1 MAQKSEKDASTL
13 SDRFAELNKFAKN
26 QDYAKALKVAN
37 RIVHEN
43 PKNET
48 AFQCKIVCLIK
59 LDKFDEALTQINKN
73 KELTSYV
80 AFEKAYCEYRLNRT
94 EEALNTLRG
103 ISQPDTRTK
112 ELLAQVLY
120 RLEEYQECYDLY
132 RDVIKN
138 SEDDYDEER
147 QTNLSAVIASLQLW
161 EGKNMDDPG
170 LEENSY
176 ELCYNMACY
185 LIGKEDYKGAEKKLK
200 KAEDYCKQSFE
211 DDPDVTEEE
220 IEEELGIIRVQL
232 AFVLQKLGRN
242 EEALQLYNQVLK
254 SRPDDIGL
262 LAVASNNV
270 VTLNKDQNVFD
281 SKKKMKL
288 ATGDNLKQ
296 KLTSRQKCS
305 INVNQCLL
313 HMYTNQGEQCH
324 SLAAKLKKQYPDMA
338 SPVLIEAAQFVRE
351 KKTEEAKNLLNEYAK
366 SHPDKALTTKLVMAQ
381 LYLTQGHVYEA
392 CNSLKSLGDLRYKPG
407 VVSALVT
414 LYLNQEDKDSASEV
428 LVQTVD
434 WYNKNQPQSPS
445 LPVLMRA
452 NADFQLKNGS
462 PQQAAKMLE
471 ELRKKKPDDPRI
483 LAQLITAYSQFDP
496 EKAKL
501 VSKDLPSVEKI
512 AQDIDVD
519 QLESSFSTL
528 GPKYMKKKTD
538 TAPSPGPA
546 GDVIVKKK
554 KKKKKKGKM
563 PKNPDAE
570 IDPERWLPRKE
581 RSYYRGK
588 RRDKRKEIGKGP
600 QGATS
605 GITDSLD
612 ASKTPG
618 SDSSSPKPST
628 ATTTSPTT
636 APSPAPAAQG
646 PRQQK
651 PAQAQKRKKKGG
663 KGGKW

>member
-1 MAQKSEKDASTL
+1 MAQKSEKDAPSL
-13 SDRFAELNKFAKN
+13 SARFAELNKFAQN
-26 QDYAKALKVAN
+26 QEYTKALKVAN

-43 PKNET
+43 GKNST
-48 AFQCKIVCLIK
+48 AFQCKIICLIK
-59 LDKFDEALTQINKN
+59 LDKFDEALTHIHKS
-73 KELTSYV
+73 KELSSYV

-94 EEALNTLRG
+94 QDALSTLRG
-103 ISQPDTRTK
+103 ISQPDTRIK

-147 QTNLSAVIASLQLW
+147 QTNLSAVLASLQLW
-161 EGKNMDDPG
+161 DGKTMDDPG
-170 LEENSY
+170 LEEHSY

-185 LIGKEDYKGAEKKLK
+185 LIGKGNYKGAEQKLK
-200 KAEDYCKQSFE
+200 KAEVYCKQSFE

-232 AFVLQKLGRN
+232 AFVLQKLGKN

-254 SRPDDIGL
+254 NRPDDMGL

-296 KLTSRQKCS
+296 KLTSPQKCS

-313 HMYTNQGEQCH
+313 HMYTNQAEQCH
-324 SLAAKLKKQYPDMA
+324 TLAGKLKKQYPDMA

-351 KKTEEAKNLLNEYAK
+351 KKADEAQKLLNDYAGT
-366 SHPDKALTTKLVMAQ
+366 HPDKALTTKVVMAQ
-381 LYLTQGHVYEA
+381 LYLTHGHVYEA

-434 WYNKNQPQSPS
+434 WYNKNQPKSPS

-483 LAQLITAYSQFDP
+483 LAQLIAAYSQFDP
-496 EKAKL
+496 TKAKL
-501 VSKDLPSVEKI
+501 VSKDLPSVEEI

-538 TAPSPGPA
+538 AAPSPGPG
-546 GDVIVKKK
+546 GDMIVQKKK
-554 KKKKKKGKM
+554 KKKRRKGKM
-563 PKNPDAE
+563 PKNLDAE
-570 IDPERWLPRKE
+570 IDPERWLPRRE

-605 GITDSLD
+605 GVTDSLD

-618 SDSSSPKPST
+618 SDPNSPHPGT
-628 ATTTSPTT
+628 ASTTSTT

>member
-1 MAQKSEKDASTL
+1 M
-13 SDRFAELNKFAKN
+13 
-26 QDYAKALKVAN
+26 
-37 RIVHEN
+37 
-43 PKNET
+43 
-48 AFQCKIVCLIK
+48 
-59 LDKFDEALTQINKN
+59 
-73 KELTSYV
+73 
-80 AFEKAYCEYRLNRT
+80 
-94 EEALNTLRG
+94 
-103 ISQPDTRTK
+103 
-112 ELLAQVLY
+112 LY

-138 SEDDYDEER
+138 SEDEYDEER

-200 KAEDYCKQSFE
+200 KAEDYCKLSFE

-324 SLAAKLKKQYPDMA
+324 GLAAKLKKQYPDMA

-351 KKTEEAKNLLNEYAK
+351 KKTEDAKNLLNEYAK

-434 WYNKNQPQSPS
+434 WYNKNQPKSPS

-570 IDPERWLPRKE
+570 IDPERWLPRRE

-618 SDSSSPKPST
+618 SDPNSPKPNT
-628 ATTTSPTT
+628 APTASPTT

>member
-1 MAQKSEKDASTL
+1 MAQNSEKDAPAL
-13 SDRFAELNKFAKN
+13 SSRFAELNKFAQN
-26 QDYAKALKVAN
+26 QEFAKALKVAN
-37 RIVHEN
+37 RIVHEF

-48 AFQCKIVCLIK
+48 GFQCKVVCLIK
-59 LDKFDEALTQINKN
+59 LDKFEDALTQINKN
-73 KELTSYV
+73 KDLISSV

-94 EEALNTLRG
+94 QEALSTLRK
-103 ISQPDTRTK
+103 IPQPDTRAK
-112 ELLAQVLY
+112 ELLSQVLY

-138 SEDDYDEER
+138 SEDDYEEER

-161 EGKNMDDPG
+161 ERKNIDNPG

-185 LIGKEDYKGAEKKLK
+185 LIGREDYKGAEQKLK
-200 KAEDYCKQSFE
+200 KAEAYCKESFE

-232 AFVLQKLGRN
+232 AFVLQKLGKN
-242 EEALQLYNQVLK
+242 EEALQIYNQVLK
-254 SRPDDIGL
+254 NRPDDVGL
-262 LAVASNNV
+262 LAVASNNI
-270 VTLNKDQNVFD
+270 VTLNKDQSVFD

-313 HMYTNQGEQCH
+313 HLYTNQGEQCH
-324 SLAAKLKKQYPDMA
+324 NLAAQLKKQYPDMA
-338 SPVLIEAAQFVRE
+338 APVLIEAAQFVKE
-351 KKTEEAKNLLNEYAK
+351 KKAEQAQKLLNDYA
-366 SHPDKALTTKLVMAQ
+366 STHPDKALTTKLVMAQ

-392 CNSLKSLGDLRYKPG
+392 CESLKALGDLRYKPG
-407 VVSALVT
+407 VVSALVA
-414 LYLNQEDKDSASEV
+414 LYLNQEDKEAASEV
-428 LVQTVD
+428 LVQTVS
-434 WYNKNQPQSPS
+434 WYNKNQPKSPT
-445 LPVLMRA
+445 LPMLMRA

-483 LAQLITAYSQFDP
+483 LAQLISAYSQFDP

-501 VSKDLPSVEKI
+501 ASKDLPSVEEI

-519 QLESSFSTL
+519 QLETSFSTL

-538 TAPSPGPA
+538 AAPSPGPA
-546 GDVIVKKK
+546 GDMVVQKK

-563 PKNPDAE
+563 PKNTDAE
-570 IDPERWLPRKE
+570 LDPERWLPRKE

-588 RRDKRKEIGKGP
+588 RRDKRKDIGKGP

-605 GITDSLD
+605 GLTDSLD

-618 SDSSSPKPST
+618 SDPNSPRPGTASSPSPS
-628 ATTTSPTT
+628 